1 MKQASL
7 ASSEPD
13 AVYISATQSW
23 FVDSA
28 LSLVVRSH
36 ADAGRLTPAIKQAI
50 WSVDKDQPI
59 LRVATMDQLLA
70 RTAADRRFAL
80 TLFEI
85 FGIVALAL
93 AATGIYGV
101 VSGSVAER
109 VREIGVR
116 SALGASRGSILAL
129 ILRQGMILTVL
140 GILLGLLGSVAT
152 SHVLLTL
159 LFAVTRLDPVT
170 YASVVGLLFVVSGL
184 ATFVPAWR
192 AARVDPCITLRSE

>member
-1 MKQASL
+1 M
-7 ASSEPD
+7 
-13 AVYISATQSW
+13 
-23 FVDSA
+23 
-28 LSLVVRSH
+28 R
-36 ADAGRLTPAIKQAI
+36 DAGRLAPAVKQAI

-59 LRVATMDQLLA
+59 VRVATMDQLLA

-101 VSGSVAER
+101 LSGSVAER
-109 VREIGVR
+109 VSEIGVR

-170 YASVVGLLFVVSGL
+170 YASVVGLLFVVSGI